1 MEEAR
6 TTHIM
11 VEGTMAMTTILV
23 SLHLRAPFLCYGSIL
38 LLSTHGLSNLALQRD
53 LLCSPPSVDPA
64 SSDKQALEMR
74 CLQACQDLSVGLNPI
89 MSPHMAKSEMHRH
102 ADSNGGWGN
111 YYGNNYGY
119 SGGYDSGYGG
129 GEPL

>member
-1 MEEAR
+1 
-6 TTHIM
+6 
-11 VEGTMAMTTILV
+11 MAMTTILV
-23 SLHLRAPFLCYGSIL
+23 SLHLRAPFLCYGASFCFQPMVCQIWPCNVTYFAVP
-38 LLSTHGLSNLALQRD
+38 LLSTQLQVI
-53 LLCSPPSVDPA
+53 SKP
-64 SSDKQALEMR
+64 LEMR